1 MTSIQGSILI
11 FCLALELH
19 SRDCPASFY
28 RHQLSKHLI
37 TTRPSSSFQ
46 MVTNNRAVS
55 ISPQVNVASVSVA
68 LCTPSL
74 PPSVFSFLLPSLPP
88 SFHPLLFFPPF
99 LPLSFFLPPSLP
111 PSRLP
116 SSLFPSF
123 LRSRSVLHDSVCV
136 CQVEL
141 G

>member
-55 ISPQVNVASVSVA
+55 ISPQVNAASVSVA
-68 LCTPSL
+68 LCP
-74 PPSVFSFLLPSLPP
+74 PSLPP
-88 SFHPLLFFPPF
+88 SFP
-99 LPLSFFLPPSLP
+99 SFFLPSLLPSILCSSSLLFCPFLSFFPLLSLPLVFLP
-111 PSRLP
+111 PSSPLSFAAGQFFMTVSVSVRLN
-116 SSLFPSF
+116 
-123 LRSRSVLHDSVCV
+123 
-136 CQVEL
+136 
-141 G
+141 